1 MSSFVSASCVATS
14 PIPPWCLSS
23 NFASSVQSAR
33 PRLDHGHRASSSPPW
48 TQLLF
53 CHCGHP
59 AILVCRSPS
68 LSLIPRYR
76 VPYSISQPFPVP
88 SICAAL
94 TRHRLPVRLH
104 PRRRSHPVQAV
115 CSSSSP
121 RYHDFSMVATFSS
134 PACCSLASAPCE
146 LLLPRPVCSS
156 GLDGCQRRFFDLA
169 LTLNRCSTL
178 CHVCYNIIVRYTH
191 SRQFSL
197 SFLGYYLVSSCA
209 SCTSCVRI
217 KHQDFEEKKAP
228 VHRPVK

>member
-1 MSSFVSASCVATS
+1 MTPTSSPGSSLLTTEAQPLLSVLMPYVWCCCGLSSFVSASCVATS

-94 TRHRLPVRLH
+94 TRHRR
-104 PRRRSHPVQAV
+104 
-115 CSSSSP
+115 
-121 RYHDFSMVATFSS
+121 
-134 PACCSLASAPCE
+134 
-146 LLLPRPVCSS
+146 
-156 GLDGCQRRFFDLA
+156 
-169 LTLNRCSTL
+169 
-178 CHVCYNIIVRYTH
+178 
-191 SRQFSL
+191 
-197 SFLGYYLVSSCA
+197 
-209 SCTSCVRI
+209 
-217 KHQDFEEKKAP
+217 
-228 VHRPVK
+228 